1 MMEVGSTKKEKKE
14 HQCAEC
20 GLSFTSRY
28 CLLEHT
34 TVQHRDLTTCELD
47 EITLIIRG
55 LALRYGVIN
64 RPIASNKA

>member
-1 MMEVGSTKKEKKE
+1 MMEEVGSSKKEKKE

-20 GLSFTSRY
+20 GLSFPSRY

-34 TVQHRDLTTCELD
+34 AQHRNLTACELD

-55 LALRYGVIN
+55 LALRYGVDAD
-64 RPIASNKA
+64 R